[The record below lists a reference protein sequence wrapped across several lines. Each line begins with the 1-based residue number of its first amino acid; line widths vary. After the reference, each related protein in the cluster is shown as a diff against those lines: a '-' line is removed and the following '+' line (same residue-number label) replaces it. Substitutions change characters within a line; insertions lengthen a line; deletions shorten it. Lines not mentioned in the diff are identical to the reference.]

1 LQKQNDHW
9 VVETDHGTVN
19 AKHVVLGTNAY
30 TDALWPGLNKVFT
43 IIHYFQLASQPLDSS
58 ASHILPGKQGVWDTG
73 KIMFNVRRD
82 AYDRLLIGSM
92 GRIHGSKDNGLSKR
106 WALKQIKR
114 LFPTLGAVSFEQAWC
129 GQIAMTPDHLPRIY
143 ELDNNLY
150 TSIGYNGRGI
160 TTGTIFGKAMADL
173 LTGMDRT
180 DLPLPISEPAAAPA
194 AKIKSRFYQT
204 AFSANQLMRSL

>member
-1 LQKQNDHW
+1 
-9 VVETDHGTVN
+9 
-19 AKHVVLGTNAY
+19 
-30 TDALWPGLNKVFT
+30 
-43 IIHYFQLASQPLDSS
+43 
-58 ASHILPGKQGVWDTG
+58 LPGKQGVWDTG

-114 LFPTLGAVSFEQAWC
+114 LFPTLGAVSFEQAWY

-180 DLPLPISEPAAAPA
+180 NLPLPISEPAAAPA